1 MSKIDFKKTLA
12 ELYAPPPQLVVVDV
26 PEMQFLMVDGE
37 GEPGGAAYL
46 DAVEAL
52 YAVAYKLKFASKQQ
66 LDRDYVVPP
75 LEGLWWAADMAAY
88 TSAYDRSKWQWT
100 MMIMTPAWIDRSHFE
115 EALEVVRKGKNPA
128 ALDLVRLETT
138 NEGTSVQI
146 MHIGSYADEAPTIR
160 RIHEEFIP
168 DNGYVENGHHHEIY
182 LGDPRKV
189 PPEKLKTVLRQPIRP
204 K

>member
-1 MSKIDFKKTLA
+1 MPKIDFKRTLK
-12 ELYAPPPQLVVVDV
+12 ELYAPPQDLVVVEV
-26 PEMQFLMVDGE
+26 PELQYLMVDGQ
-37 GEPGGAAYL
+37 GEPGGPSYL

-66 LDRDYVVPP
+66 ADKDYVVPP
-75 LEGLWWAADMAAY
+75 LEGLWGAADMAAY

-100 MMIMTPAWIDRSHFE
+100 MMIMTPAWIDRSLFE
-115 EALEVVRKGKNPA
+115 DTLEVVRKGKNPP
-128 ALDLVRLETT
+128 ALDLVRLETLS
-138 NEGTSVQI
+138 EGTSVQI

-168 DNGYVENGHHHEIY
+168 DNGYTENGRHHEIY

-189 PPEKLKTVLRQPIRP
+189 APEKLRTVLRQPIRP
-204 K
+204 A